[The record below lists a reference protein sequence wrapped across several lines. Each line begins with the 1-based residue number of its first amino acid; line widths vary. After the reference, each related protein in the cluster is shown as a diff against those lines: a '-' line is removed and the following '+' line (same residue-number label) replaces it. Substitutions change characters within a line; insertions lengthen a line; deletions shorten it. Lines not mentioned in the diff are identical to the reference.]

1 MSINRVVRLIIVLAV
16 CASCL
21 AWLAAAAGCG
31 SKQTSA
37 STTPGQVQTNATT
50 APKDVAKT
58 DKPPAT
64 TPKKPDNPPA
74 TKPDTSDSDAAVSA
88 AKASA
93 RANNPSIGA
102 LDVLGVKVIDPWARV
117 DLQPSDKSTDGASW
131 LLKKNNGTWTVVD
144 FGTSIVPEDF
154 PEAPAGLFQ

>member
-1 MSINRVVRLIIVLAV
+1 MSHKRVGRLVIVLAV

-21 AWLAAAAGCG
+21 ALLAAAGCG

-37 STTPGQVQTNATT
+37 STTPGQVQTNAVTT
-50 APKDVAKT
+50 PKDVARTGKPAAT
-58 DKPPAT
+58 SPKAPDKPAP
-64 TPKKPDNPPA
+64 
-74 TKPDTSDSDAAVSA
+74 TKPDTSESDAAVSV

-93 RANNPSIGA
+93 KANNPSIGA
-102 LDVLGVKVIDPWARV
+102 LDVLGVKVIEPWARV
-117 DLQPSDKSTDGASW
+117 DLRPSDKSTDGASW